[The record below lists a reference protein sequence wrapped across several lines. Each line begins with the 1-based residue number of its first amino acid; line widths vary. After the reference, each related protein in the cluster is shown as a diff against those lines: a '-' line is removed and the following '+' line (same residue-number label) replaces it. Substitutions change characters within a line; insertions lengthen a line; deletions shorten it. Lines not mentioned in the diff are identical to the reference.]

1 MQGLRARV
9 GGRTVAVVGLGRA
22 GLAAGELL
30 ARAGARLRF
39 FDEADAERLGADRV
53 ERARAL
59 GEVQLGPLPEGG
71 PPADLVVVSP
81 GVRPRPWEAVLE
93 RAGVPVVSDVE
104 VAAWALGER
113 ATVLAVTGTNGK
125 STVTT
130 VLGAACAR
138 TERPTFVGGNLGRPA
153 AEAAGTEAGDR
164 GFVVLELSSFQ
175 LARTRSLRADVAVL
189 TSLAPDH
196 LDWHGGFEAYA
207 AAKGRLF
214 AMQRPG
220 SRAVLPWGDAA
231 CARLH
236 AGSASEAHFFGEAGG
251 EVRLLDDAL
260 VDEVAGWRIR
270 RAALRLVGR
279 HQQLGLAAAALAAR
293 LGGVGPEAVVAT
305 LRQSEGLPHRMQP
318 VGTVRGV
325 RFVDD
330 SKATNVAAAV
340 AALRG
345 LREQGPVVL
354 LAGGRPK
361 GEPFEPLGRAAA
373 EMAHAVVV
381 FGEAAEALG
390 RALHAAGAR
399 WEAAES
405 LARATE
411 RAFELAAPGGLVL
424 LSPACAS
431 FDAFDSY
438 AARGEA
444 FARQVGDLALRV
456 AGEEGGATDPSEDA
470 P

>member
-1 MQGLRARV
+1 MRRLRERV
-9 GGRTVAVVGLGRA
+9 EGRTVAVVGLGRA

-39 FDEADAERLGADRV
+39 LDEAEAERIGAERI

-59 GEVQLGPLPEGG
+59 GEVRLGALPSEG
-71 PPADLVVVSP
+71 PRADVVVVSP
-81 GVRPRPWEAVLE
+81 GVRPRPWEAALE

-104 VAAWALGER
+104 VAAWALGEA

-138 TERPTFVGGNLGRPA
+138 SGRPTFVGGNLGRPA
-153 AEAAGTEAGDR
+153 AEAAGTEAGER

-214 AMQRPG
+214 AMQGPG
-220 SRAVLPWGDAA
+220 GRAVLPWGEAP

-236 AGSASEAHFFGEAGG
+236 AGSASEAHFFGEEGG

-270 RAALRLVGR
+270 RAELRIVGR

-293 LGGVGPEAVVAT
+293 LGGVGPEAVVEA
-305 LRQSEGLPHRMQP
+305 LRKSEGLPHRMQP
-318 VGTVRGV
+318 VGVVRGV

-345 LREQGPVVL
+345 LQEQGPVVL

-361 GEPFEPLGRAAA
+361 GESFEPLGRAAA
-373 EMAHAVVV
+373 AMAHAVVV

-390 RALHAAGAR
+390 RAMEAAGAR
-399 WEAAES
+399 WEAAGS
-405 LARATE
+405 LQRATA
-411 RAFELAAPGGLVL
+411 RAFEMCPPGGVVL

-431 FDAFDSY
+431 FDAFESY

-444 FARQVGDLALRV
+444 FARHVGDLALR
-456 AGEEGGATDPSEDA
+456 AADEGGGAGDPSEEA
-470 P
+470 S